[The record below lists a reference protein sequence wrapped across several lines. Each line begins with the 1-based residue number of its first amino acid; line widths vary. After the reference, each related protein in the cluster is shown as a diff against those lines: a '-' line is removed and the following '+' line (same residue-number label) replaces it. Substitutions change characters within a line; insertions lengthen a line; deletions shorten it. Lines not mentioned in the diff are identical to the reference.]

1 MSSDGA
7 VRVCVVRGGEEEVT
21 HRDGQGNVIKGRK
34 PFVKADTDD
43 RILIETNMPIR
54 SFVSHIH
61 SPG

>member
-1 MSSDGA
+1 M
-7 VRVCVVRGGEEEVT
+7 CVVRGGEEEVT